1 MEKGKLNTKSKRE
14 LGVCILRRHPPE
26 YRMLGKEERLKIDG
40 EKKIL
45 NEKWIKKEGVARLG
59 VYNPVWGTEYSTMEF
74 WEFPD
79 LESIAEYRQEISK
92 IEGHVTF
99 FTFLVGASAHWVK

>member
-1 MEKGKLNTKSKRE
+1 MNDEKKKNI
-14 LGVCILRRHPPE
+14 GVCILTRHPPQ
-26 YRMLGKEERLKIDG
+26 YRTLKKEERQVID
-40 EKKIL
+40 EKKREL
-45 NEKWIKKEGVARLG
+45 NKLWFEKKGVARLG

-79 LESIAEYRQEISK
+79 INSLAEYRRAISK

-99 FTFLVGASAHWVK
+99 FKFLMGSRAHWIK